1 MVSLS
6 RPPRVSATRGMKS
19 VPVERQ
25 AERWW
30 IVEAA
35 TAHGSSVK
43 ETARGEGEDGPL

>member
-1 MVSLS
+1 MFGAASS
-6 RPPRVSATRGMKS
+6 
-19 VPVERQ
+19 
-25 AERWW
+25 WW